1 MTDKNLNSYDIDS
14 LKKLKGA
21 EPIRKRPA
29 SMLGSGGLDG
39 AKHTFWEIVGNALDE
54 ISSGYG
60 DRIEVKYYPEDG
72 SISVRDFGRGV
83 PLTWSEKEEDWGWS
97 MVYNTLYAGGKM
109 DDPKTVLIGF
119 DDWNNFK
126 FSDYSYLASIGLN
139 GVGAAC
145 SQFTSEYFDVVSYR
159 DGKEYSM
166 HFEKGYP
173 AWEELHVSKQSQPN
187 GTFVKWKPDSEVF
200 TDVNITFAWLKTVCE
215 DMSYV
220 SGVDVIL
227 SDGKKEILYPASN
240 IKKRLEERTGSYVAE
255 STFLHHEDL
264 TDTDNNVVGV
274 LVCEAHVVMS
284 EKGAGVRFFN
294 NQVKVVGGVHE
305 DYSRHAIVEFY
316 KAKGKEAGVKLLDGD
331 ILGQYSMIITTLANE
346 KSYRGQTKDSIDN
359 EYIGEAIFY
368 AIDRLLNNSWL
379 KEEAW
384 CTKILDRAITA
395 ATIREAAKAAE
406 AQIKEANKK
415 INKPTMPSK
424 FVSCEAML
432 EGRYSEVE
440 LFIVEGDSAKGST
453 LAARD
458 SRFQSILPIR
468 GKSLNTA
475 KASVERTLNN
485 KEAVEIMNV
494 IGAGMTVEEEG
505 YSLFNMNNLKVGK
518 VIIMTDADEDGKH
531 IQTLQITFIYKY
543 MRPLLD
549 AGLVYLANP
558 PKYHSNGVYYYTEDE
573 FQKAREEGKV
583 GKNFDRYKGLGQMN
597 AQVLWD
603 TTMNPE
609 TRKLTQVK
617 IEKGDFEF
625 ESAIEVMSGADVSVR
640 KQFVLDA
647 LMDGY
652 ENYEDS
658 VEILN
663 GILKEMEFE
672 DELEIEEVYY

>member
-60 DRIEVKYYPEDG
+60 DRIEVKYYPEDV

-83 PLTWSEKEEDWGWS
+83 PLTWSEKEQDWGWS

-173 AWEELHVSKQSQPN
+173 AWEELHVSEQSQPN

-264 TDTDNNVVGV
+264 TDSDNNVVGV

-494 IGAGMTVEEEG
+494 VGAGMTVEEEG
-505 YSLFNMNNLKVGK
+505 YSLFNINNLKVGK

-617 IEKGDFEF
+617 IEEGDFEF